1 MTWFGQGHR
10 DPQRQHGFDLFGETL
25 RRRRRWLGWTQ
36 RQLEAYS
43 GIDQTVISR
52 LENGKQYGLRWA
64 RLADLIDALG
74 GLEVGPNAPDPP
86 GYALAQGGSPRV
98 DLTGGLDPK
107 DDVESQPA
115 WSAWPDPPVE
125 GAASVARAV
134 PVQVRK
140 SPRASPN
147 RRLDALPAIIFGE
160 DWPGER
166 TSSVGSVD
174 RPSSSRPAMLSTG
187 IRN

>member
-36 RQLEAYS
+36 RQLGAYS

-74 GLEVGPNAPDPP
+74 GLEVGPGSPDPP
-86 GYALAQGGSPRV
+86 GYAPGVGSPAGAGDSPRI
-98 DLTGGLDPK
+98 DLTGGIDADVDLDPY
-107 DDVESQPA
+107 SP
-115 WSAWPDPPVE
+115 W
-125 GAASVARAV
+125 GA
-134 PVQVRK
+134 
-140 SPRASPN
+140 
-147 RRLDALPAIIFGE
+147 
-160 DWPGER
+160 
-166 TSSVGSVD
+166 
-174 RPSSSRPAMLSTG
+174 ST
-187 IRN
+187 

>member
-74 GLEVGPNAPDPP
+74 GLEVGPGSPDPP
-86 GYALAQGGSPRV
+86 GYAPGAVRSPGATARSPDGAFGSSGAVDSPRI
-98 DLTGGLDPK
+98 DLTGGIDA
-107 DDVESQPA
+107 DVDFDA
-115 WSAWPDPPVE
+115 Y
-125 GAASVARAV
+125 
-134 PVQVRK
+134 
-140 SPRASPN
+140 SPWA
-147 RRLDALPAIIFGE
+147 
-160 DWPGER
+160 
-166 TSSVGSVD
+166 GS
-174 RPSSSRPAMLSTG
+174 T
-187 IRN
+187 

>member
-1 MTWFGQGHR
+1 MTWFGKGHR

-74 GLEVGPNAPDPP
+74 GLDVGPGAPDRS
-86 GYALAQGGSPRV
+86 GYARDTVGSPRV

-107 DDVESQPA
+107 DDVDSQPG
-115 WSAWPDPPVE
+115 WSGWPDEPQDRAAMLDPPVAPDVTPASTPTSTSTSART
-125 GAASVARAV
+125 AAGTSAR
-134 PVQVRK
+134 
-140 SPRASPN
+140 
-147 RRLDALPAIIFGE
+147 
-160 DWPGER
+160 PGTSAPTLAR
-166 TSSVGSVD
+166 TSAAP
-174 RPSSSRPAMLSTG
+174 R
-187 IRN
+187 

>member
-43 GIDQTVISR
+43 GIDQTIISR

-74 GLEVGPNAPDPP
+74 CLEVGPGSPDPR
-86 GYALAQGGSPRV
+86 GYAPGAVGAPGGAVGPRRSAVDSPRI
-98 DLTGGLDPK
+98 DLTGGI
-107 DDVESQPA
+107 
-115 WSAWPDPPVE
+115 
-125 GAASVARAV
+125 
-134 PVQVRK
+134 
-140 SPRASPN
+140 
-147 RRLDALPAIIFGE
+147 DADG
-160 DWPGER
+160 D
-166 TSSVGSVD
+166 
-174 RPSSSRPAMLSTG
+174 
-187 IRN
+187 

>member
-10 DPQRQHGFDLFGETL
+10 DPQRQHGFELFGETL

-74 GLEVGPNAPDPP
+74 GLEVGPGSPDPP
-86 GYALAQGGSPRV
+86 GYALGAVGSPGGAVESRRGAGGSSGAVDSPRV
-98 DLTGGLDPK
+98 DLTGGIDADVDLDPY
-107 DDVESQPA
+107 S
-115 WSAWPDPPVE
+115 
-125 GAASVARAV
+125 
-134 PVQVRK
+134 
-140 SPRASPN
+140 
-147 RRLDALPAIIFGE
+147 
-160 DWPGER
+160 
-166 TSSVGSVD
+166 
-174 RPSSSRPAMLSTG
+174 
-187 IRN
+187 

>member
-64 RLADLIDALG
+64 RFADLIDALG
-74 GLEVGPNAPDPP
+74 GLEVGPGSPDPP
-86 GYALAQGGSPRV
+86 GYAPRAARSPAGAGDYPRI
-98 DLTGGLDPK
+98 DLTGGLDA
-107 DDVESQPA
+107 DVDL
-115 WSAWPDPPVE
+115 DPY
-125 GAASVARAV
+125 
-134 PVQVRK
+134 
-140 SPRASPN
+140 SPWA
-147 RRLDALPAIIFGE
+147 
-160 DWPGER
+160 
-166 TSSVGSVD
+166 GS
-174 RPSSSRPAMLSTG
+174 T
-187 IRN
+187 